1 MGISAAQG
9 IGSVKA
15 GVCTFST
22 RPSNPYEGQMIYETD
37 TDNVLVWNGT
47 AWIAFGSA
55 ATTANGEGGHSNI
68 YSNSL
73 STSTATIV
81 SAVRR
86 VQGVTY
92 VFTNLTFNMPT
103 NANTD
108 TSDWTSGTK
117 WSYIYIRPTDNKFY
131 ISNTAPAAGL
141 NYKTIGGSLVV
152 YLFSAYTTPTTITSF
167 NLTNDTY
174 SLQGSGVFST
184 YDMREI
190 GLSLSYAYGTNQ
202 TFTVNL
208 SSLIPTTAG
217 NVYTAFRRSMM
228 TRNDAGG
235 TNNFSS
241 YIEIQNKSG
250 SWILVGQHFDWI
262 HTKTPTAAGGYFI
275 RNHTLPFELT
285 LSTNVFN
292 FAQCRY
298 TWAGDLNDTSAYN
311 GMGWWMK
318 GFDDVNIF

>member
-22 RPSNPYEGQMIYETD
+22 RPSNPFEGQMIYETD

-47 AWIAFGSA
+47 SWIAFGSA

-108 TSDWTSGTK
+108 ASDWTSGTK

-131 ISNTAPAAGL
+131 ISNTAPASGL

-152 YLFSAYTTPTTITSF
+152 YLFPAYTTASTITPF
-167 NLTNDTY
+167 DLNNNKYCLFANPR
-174 SLQGSGVFST
+174 ST
-184 YDMREI
+184 YDLYET
-190 GLSLSYAYGTNQ
+190 GLSLSYNWGGNQ
-202 TFTVNL
+202 TVTVDL
-208 SSLIPTTAG
+208 SALIPTTAG

-228 TRNDAGG
+228 TRNDGGG
-235 TNNFSS
+235 TSGFNS
-241 YIEIQNKSG
+241 YIEVQNKSG
-250 SWILVGQHFDWI
+250 TWVLIGQHFDWF
-262 HTKTPTAAGGYFI
+262 HTKTPTAAGAYYI
-275 RNHTLPFELT
+275 RSHTLPFELT
-285 LSTNVFN
+285 LSRNVFN

-298 TWAGDLNDTSAYN
+298 TWAGDLNDASAYN

>member
-1 MGISAAQG
+1 MGISNTIPPSRLIQPGVVANTAA
-9 IGSVKA
+9 
-15 GVCTFST
+15 
-22 RPSNPYEGQMIYETD
+22 RPTSPFTGQAIYQVD
-37 TDNVLVWNGT
+37 TNQMLIWNGT
-47 AWIAFGSA
+47 AWVAIGST

-86 VQGVTY
+86 VQGETY

-152 YLFSAYTTPTTITSF
+152 YLFSAYTTPSTITSF
-167 NLTNDTY
+167 NLVNNTY
-174 SLQGSGVFST
+174 SLQDSGVVST
-184 YDMREI
+184 YDLREI
-190 GLSLSYAYGTNQ
+190 GFSLSYNWGGNQ
-202 TFTVNL
+202 TITVDL

-217 NVYTAFRRSMM
+217 NVYTAFRRS
-228 TRNDAGG
+228 
-235 TNNFSS
+235 
-241 YIEIQNKSG
+241 
-250 SWILVGQHFDWI
+250 ILI
-262 HTKTPTAAGGYFI
+262 
-275 RNHTLPFELT
+275 
-285 LSTNVFN
+285 
-292 FAQCRY
+292 
-298 TWAGDLNDTSAYN
+298 
-311 GMGWWMK
+311 
-318 GFDDVNIF
+318 